1 MLYKDMRDHSK
12 NFEPII
18 LSRKDFAFVKT
29 FEKNWLQNHPKP
41 EKLDN
46 TEDVN
51 KVISSIIKRE
61 VINCLYSL
69 FQKTVQVPVGT
80 ELVNTSINDLKFNLN
95 ISFESLGK
103 QDTVWFLKTI
113 QSSLETNRLIPLPE
127 FLALATFGIKNEPTL
142 YKVLYERFKNLSPK
156 KFLFNEHNFSTSE
169 KNIRNRVQN
178 NRDYSNNTYATIINY
193 WNSVNKPETIH
204 LSTFI
209 IYLISNYYISFAEL
223 LNNSQSKE
231 NIPYDRSKFAFA
243 IKQLL
248 SDSSSSIDERKE
260 KVDCVR
266 NALEIAGEIK
276 AEYDNIYSILSS
288 NKKATITQSQRIFYE
303 YCSEHIAVINETS
316 ALAALI
322 KV

>member
-1 MLYKDMRDHSK
+1 MRNQSN
-12 NFEPII
+12 NFEPIT

-29 FEKNWLQNHPKP
+29 FEKNWLQTQPKP

-46 TEDVN
+46 EQDVK

-69 FQKTVQVPVGT
+69 FQKTVQVPVGN
-80 ELVNTSINDLKFNLN
+80 ELVNASINDLKFNLN

-103 QDTVWFLKTI
+103 QDIVWFLKTI
-113 QSSLETNRLIPLPE
+113 QNSLETNRLIPLPE
-127 FLALATFGIKNEPTL
+127 FLAIATFGIKNEPTL
-142 YKVLYERFKNLSPK
+142 YKVLYERFNTLAPK
-156 KFLFNEHNFSTSE
+156 KFLFNEHNFSASE

-178 NRDYSNNTYATIINY
+178 NRDYSNNTYTTIINY

-209 IYLISNYYISFAEL
+209 VYLISNYHISFAEL
-223 LNNSQSKE
+223 INDNQNKE
-231 NIPYDRSKFAFA
+231 KAAYDRSKFAFT

-248 SDSSSSIDERKE
+248 SESSSTIEERKE

-276 AEYDNIYSILSS
+276 SEYDTIYGLLSS
-288 NKKATITQSQRIFYE
+288 SKKNTVTQSQRIFYD
-303 YCSEHIAVINETS
+303 YCSKHIDVLNETS

>member
-1 MLYKDMRDHSK
+1 MRNQSK
-12 NFEPII
+12 NFEPIT

-29 FEKNWLQNHPKP
+29 FEKNWLQTQAKP

-113 QSSLETNRLIPLPE
+113 QNSLELNRLIPLPE
-127 FLALATFGIKNEPTL
+127 FLALATFGVKNEPTL
-142 YKVLYERFKNLSPK
+142 YKVLYERFNTLTPK
-156 KFLFNEHNFSTSE
+156 KFLFNEYSFSTSE
-169 KNIRNRVQN
+169 KNIRNRVLN
-178 NRDYSNNTYATIINY
+178 NRDYSNNTYTTIINY

-209 IYLISNYYISFAEL
+209 VYLISNYYNVFAEL
-223 LNNSQSKE
+223 VENNQDKDKVS
-231 NIPYDRSKFAFA
+231 YDRSKFAFK

-248 SDSSSSIDERKE
+248 SESSSTIEERKE

-276 AEYDNIYSILSS
+276 NEYDAIYSLLSS
-288 NKKATITQSQRIFYE
+288 SKKNTVTQSQRIFYN
-303 YCSEHIAVINETS
+303 YCSKHIAVINETS